1 MTTERRIESA
11 INRAVWYRNYRR
23 ARERALA
30 KLSHLYPDTYKQ
42 LLGIEKA
49 IDEQEGKSW
58 IDLTGATRVAIST
71 STPSRDTTGTRET
84 RETSSQARN
93 DGGEA

>member
-1 MTTERRIESA
+1 MTVERRIESA
-11 INRAVWYRNYRR
+11 LKQAVHYRNYRR
-23 ARERALA
+23 ARERALS

-58 IDLTGATRVAIST
+58 IDITGATRVAIST
-71 STPSRDTTGTRET
+71 SAPSRDTTDTRE
-84 RETSSQARN
+84 ARASASASN

>member
-23 ARERALA
+23 ARERALV
-30 KLSHLYPDTYKQ
+30 KLSQLYPETYKQ
-42 LLGIEKA
+42 LFEIERS

-58 IDLTGATRVAIST
+58 IDITGATRVAIST
-71 STPSRDTTGTRET
+71 GTPDWYTTDTRET
-84 RETSSQARN
+84 DSQASDN
-93 DGGEA
+93 GGEA

>member
-23 ARERALA
+23 ARERALV
-30 KLSHLYPDTYKQ
+30 KLSQLYPETYKQ
-42 LLGIEKA
+42 LFEIERS

-58 IDLTGATRVAIST
+58 IDITGATRVAIST
-71 STPSRDTTGTRET
+71 GTPDWHITDTRET
-84 RETSSQARN
+84 DSQTGDN
-93 DGGEA
+93 GGEA

>member
-1 MTTERRIESA
+1 MSVERRVQSA
-11 INRAVWYRNYRR
+11 VNRAVWFRNYQR
-23 ARERALA
+23 ARARAMT
-30 KLSHLYPDTYKQ
+30 KLTQLYPETYKQ
-42 LLGIEKA
+42 LFEIERS

-58 IDLTGATRVAIST
+58 IDITGATRMAIRASA
-71 STPSRDTTGTRET
+71 PSRDTAST

>member
-23 ARERALA
+23 ARERALV
-30 KLSHLYPDTYKQ
+30 KLSQLYPETYKQ
-42 LLGIEKA
+42 LFEIERS

-58 IDLTGATRVAIST
+58 IDITGATRVAIST
-71 STPSRDTTGTRET
+71 STPDWHTASTQET
-84 RETSSQARN
+84 NSQARN
-93 DGGEA
+93 NRGEA

>member
-1 MTTERRIESA
+1 MTVERRIESA
-11 INRAVWYRNYRR
+11 IKQAVHYRNYRR

-58 IDLTGATRVAIST
+58 IDITGATRMVNRAGTQNRELSVTKQAGTST
-71 STPSRDTTGTRET
+71 S
-84 RETSSQARN
+84 N